1 MLEIVELEKSYG
13 KIKALDRISLT
24 VPEGE
29 IFGVIGQNGAGKTTL
44 LKIMA
49 GLLEPDWG
57 SVYMD
62 GEDLFEQQ
70 AGGCYEIGYVP
81 DHYQLYDRLKVME
94 YLEFYAGLYEVN
106 IKKKKQWLR
115 QLLDLVQLSEQSDMY
130 VENLSQ
136 GMRQRLCV
144 ARALIP
150 DPKVL
155 ILDEPGS
162 GMDPKA
168 RVEFKDTLKTLC
180 GGKRTIIISS
190 HMVAGLPDYCT
201 SIGILE
207 KGKMI
212 LEGSMEGVMAEI
224 RKNQPLIIQVLGME
238 EQEVKTIKA
247 CPYVKKLSLENKSF
261 TVLFDGNDEEEA
273 ELLSALIQG
282 KVPVQRFY
290 RETGDLESR
299 FLDLIS

>member
-1 MLEIVELEKSYG
+1 MIEIVELEKNYG
-13 KIKALDRISLT
+13 KIRALDRISFKIQ
-24 VPEGE
+24 ENE

-49 GLLEPDWG
+49 GLLEPDYG
-57 SVYMD
+57 EVRID
-62 GEDLFEQQ
+62 GEKLIERP
-70 AGGCYEIGYVP
+70 AGGSLEIGYVP
-81 DHYQLYDRLKVME
+81 DRCQLYDNLKVME
-94 YLEFYAGLYEVN
+94 YLEFYAGLYG
-106 IKKKKQWLR
+106 IARKKKKQWLWE
-115 QLLDLVQLSEQSDMY
+115 LLDMVRLSEASDMY

-136 GMRQRLCV
+136 GMRQKLCV

-150 DPKVL
+150 DPKIL

-168 RVEFKDTLKTLC
+168 RVEFKETLRTLSES
-180 GGKRTIIISS
+180 KRTIVISS
-190 HMVAGLPDYCT
+190 HMVSGLPDYCT

-207 KGKMI
+207 KGSLI
-212 LEGSMEGVMAEI
+212 LEGSMKEVMDEI
-224 RKNQPLIIQVLGME
+224 RKNQPLIIHVLGRE
-238 EQEVKTIKA
+238 EQAVAIMKA
-247 CPYVKKLSLENKSF
+247 CPLVKKLSLDKNYF
-261 TVLFDGNDEEEA
+261 TVLFDGNEEEEA

-282 KVPVQRFY
+282 NIPVQSFH

>member
-1 MLEIVELEKSYG
+1 MLEIIKLEKSYG
-13 KIKALDRISLT
+13 KIKALDNINLSI
-24 VPEGE
+24 PEGE

-49 GLLEPDWG
+49 GLLEPDRG
-57 SVYMD
+57 SVSMD
-62 GEDLFEQQ
+62 GKELTEKA
-70 AGGCYEIGYVP
+70 AGGSCEIGYVP

-94 YLEFYAGLYEVN
+94 YLEFYAGLYEIN
-106 IKKKKQWLR
+106 IKKKKQWLLE
-115 QLLDLVQLSEQSDMY
+115 LLELVQLSEQSNMY
-130 VENLSQ
+130 IENLSQ
-136 GMRQRLCV
+136 GMRQKLCV
-144 ARALIP
+144 ARALLP
-150 DPKVL
+150 DPKIL

-212 LEGSMEGVMAEI
+212 LEGDMEEVMTGI
-224 RKNQPLIIQVLGME
+224 RKNQPLIIQVLDME
-238 EQEVKTIKA
+238 EQAVKTLKA

-282 KVPVQRFY
+282 RVPVQRFY